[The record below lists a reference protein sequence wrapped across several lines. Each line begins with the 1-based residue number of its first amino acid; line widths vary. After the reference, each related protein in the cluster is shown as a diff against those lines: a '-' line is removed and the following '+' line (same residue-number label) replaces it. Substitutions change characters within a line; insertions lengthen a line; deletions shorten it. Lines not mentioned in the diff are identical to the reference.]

1 MIDNEAVSQAKTD
14 TYEIRER
21 IPIALWDKVSEDLT
35 RDQCYSYWQY
45 CLECVQQMA
54 DTWEEVNGEDLIW
67 VPGHYEK
74 KEKSKSKDVPITEVV
89 KKCECYH
96 LRDDKTAECWGTK
109 EREICS
115 CGGDARFCNFYHNG
129 DKVSG

>member
-1 MIDNEAVSQAKTD
+1 MNDNGALKQFKTD
-14 TYEIRER
+14 TDEIRER
-21 IPIALWDKVSEDLT
+21 IPVALWDKVSEDLT

-45 CLECVQQMA
+45 CLECIQQMA
-54 DTWEEVNGEDLIW
+54 DAWEEVNGENLIW
-67 VPGHYEK
+67 IPGHYEK
-74 KEKSKSKDVPITEVV
+74 KTESKSEDAPITKVV

-115 CGGDARFCNFYHNG
+115 CSGDAKFCNFYHNK
-129 DKVSG
+129 DKIGG